1 MQDSHAHLQASI
13 GMKENTDESV
23 THENLVEACART
35 AGHKKEPKNTK
46 SLERYLETAINLYPE
61 FALAN
66 VCRNAMDEEYVQS
79 AIANATDIITHAGPN
94 GLNGLVL
101 MSVRPLSKLVQ
112 GQKIAWLKVV
122 CTSNESNNLLK
133 GLPRYLIFRA
143 LRRAKDCGATMAAL
157 HSTYWPDITRFYHE
171 LGFRCVRRNY
181 ESSLSHD
188 ALWRLLYTSYGY
200 EPEDQKVYV
209 IDLRKKLLSEDEL
222 AENNNGR
229 RRQLVEMPDLDENTK
244 GLFDVMC
251 NTPKMYANP
260 SSNVY
265 FGGRIN
271 AKLTQA
277 LKKNEDKLKK
287 YKDAFK
293 EFAAEL
299 QKIKETGERNNWN
312 HTDDIEVEV
321 KADNATEVNAPER
334 PRTRASMRAEL
345 MRAQDET
352 IRSFRETTKTKER
365 IATEPDTKKGRIT
378 IPHTLRHVVGD
389 VFGHSRTT
397 IESQQSTATRATK
410 APPKKPAKTTPPTGT
425 LPSFERHVVGDM
437 FGNIRTMIESQRST
451 VEKKPPTKP
460 AKNTP
465 PTEPAVAFHLSR
477 NPKPETEPDRKSN
490 KHRNESSENT
500 SHEVVENAHLESSS
514 SSKGPTHKEVPTHEE
529 FKQLLRNGFD
539 SVDKIDPVKGKDQ
552 QIFAFLVKMDGFEE
566 KSAHAFSAYLNN
578 KLGIPNEQISNK
590 FQPYISQT
598 GGNKKKRQYLAFF
611 TNKSERITSQ
621 NLGSHRFIP
630 GTALVWDSATVPGGV
645 SWTNRAPE
653 NNEPDRFRVVM
664 A

>member
-1 MQDSHAHLQASI
+1 MQNSPAHLQASI

-35 AGHKKEPKNTK
+35 AGHKKNPKNTK

-61 FALAN
+61 FALAD
-66 VCRNAMDEEYVQS
+66 VCRNSMDVEYLRS

-101 MSVRPLSKLVQ
+101 MSVRPLSKMVQ

-122 CTSNESNNLLK
+122 CASNESNNILK

-143 LRRAKDCGATMAAL
+143 LRRAKDCGATVAAL
-157 HSTYWPDITRFYHE
+157 YSTYWPDITRFYHE

-181 ESSLSHD
+181 KSSLSHD
-188 ALWRLLYTSYGY
+188 ALWRLLYNGYDGY
-200 EPEDQKVYV
+200 EPEDQKLYV

-251 NTPKMYANP
+251 NTPKMYADP
-260 SSNVY
+260 SENVY
-265 FGGRIN
+265 FGGRLN

-293 EFAAEL
+293 EFTAEL
-299 QKIKETGERNNWN
+299 QKIKETGKGNNWN
-312 HTDDIEVEV
+312 HTDDIEVE
-321 KADNATEVNAPER
+321 DNATEANAPER
-334 PRTRASMRAEL
+334 PRTRASMRAER

-365 IATEPDTKKGRIT
+365 IATEPDTKKEPIP
-378 IPHTLRHVVGD
+378 IPHTLVG
-389 VFGHSRTT
+389 
-397 IESQQSTATRATK
+397 
-410 APPKKPAKTTPPTGT
+410 
-425 LPSFERHVVGDM
+425 HVVGDM
-437 FGNIRTMIESQRST
+437 FGNIRTTIGSQKST
-451 VEKKPPTKP
+451 AARATGAPPTKPANVEKKPPTKP
-460 AKNTP
+460 SKNTP

-514 SSKGPTHKEVPTHEE
+514 SSKGSSVVTHKEVPTHEE
-529 FKQLLRNGFD
+529 FEQLLRNGFD
-539 SVDKIDPVKGKDQ
+539 SVDKIDPLKGKDQ
-552 QIFAFLVKMDGFEE
+552 QIFAFLVKMEDFEK

-598 GGNKKKRQYLAFF
+598 GGNKKNRQYLAFF
-611 TNKSERITSQ
+611 TNKSERITST
-621 NLGSHRFIP
+621 NLGAHRFIP
-630 GTALVWDSATVPGGV
+630 GKALVWDSATVPGGV
-645 SWTNRAPE
+645 SWTNKAPE

-664 A
+664 T